1 MIRPLKIVHF
11 LTDQNWTALTEE
23 VFTLCCELTRR
34 GHQVWIFCVPALH
47 GLLAK
52 KDIEHGVVIKDHL
65 RLDLRYPIHT
75 VIDIYRLRGFL
86 IDERPDILHVHC
98 SDDYW
103 IGALANRYAATTTRL
118 IKTLHEPSNLRLR
131 TIHRWLYTTLTNAFV
146 TLCKEDSRKLKQ
158 SYNIKS
164 KPVAVIHSA
173 VDINRFC
180 PDYDPRPIRAEFG
193 IGPATPVV
201 GMVADF
207 HSHQRHEDMIQAML
221 HLRKL
226 LPTVRLILIGD
237 GECQPVLEQ
246 LVRKLG
252 LEHHVFFENYR
263 NQDLPQVYAAMDVKV
278 YLASG
283 SGASC
288 RTVLEAMA
296 CGIPVLAYP
305 VGGVSEIVVDGI
317 TGYLVPEGDTKELAR
332 RLADLLGDRST
343 ARKMG
348 VAARQRI
355 EESFTEDYRL
365 RKIGEF
371 YCSLVGSV

>member
-1 MIRPLKIVHF
+1 MTLRRRPRLRPGAFAQDSAPRAEQKGPRACPWGSTRLLKIVHF

-34 GHQVWIFCVPALH
+34 GHHVWIFCVPALH

-118 IKTLHEPSNLRLR
+118 VKTLHEPSNLRLR

-164 KPVAVIHSA
+164 KPVAS
-173 VDINRFC
+173 F
-180 PDYDPRPIRAEFG
+180 
-193 IGPATPVV
+193 
-201 GMVADF
+201 
-207 HSHQRHEDMIQAML
+207 
-221 HLRKL
+221 
-226 LPTVRLILIGD
+226 
-237 GECQPVLEQ
+237 
-246 LVRKLG
+246 
-252 LEHHVFFENYR
+252 
-263 NQDLPQVYAAMDVKV
+263 
-278 YLASG
+278 
-283 SGASC
+283 
-288 RTVLEAMA
+288 TVLL
-296 CGIPVLAYP
+296 I
-305 VGGVSEIVVDGI
+305 
-317 TGYLVPEGDTKELAR
+317 
-332 RLADLLGDRST
+332 
-343 ARKMG
+343 
-348 VAARQRI
+348 
-355 EESFTEDYRL
+355 
-365 RKIGEF
+365 
-371 YCSLVGSV
+371 